1 LSPSLAIPVFFPR
14 IPFAWL
20 LLLAKP
26 TNWTHIMKINNS
38 TKLDAVLNEIGVRL
52 TQQRLLAKLT
62 QAGLAEKAGVSK
74 RTVERIE
81 AGSSI
86 QLSTMIQVLRVF
98 KLLEPFGLALSLGQ
112 VKTQPGVRSKTIR
125 KDKKT
130 LPEKSK
136 RSHSWG
142 Y

>member
-1 LSPSLAIPVFFPR
+1 
-14 IPFAWL
+14 
-20 LLLAKP
+20 
-26 TNWTHIMKINNS
+26 MKIKNS
-38 TKLDAVLNEIGVRL
+38 TKTDLVLKEIGARL
-52 TQQRLLAKLT
+52 TQQRVLAKFT

-98 KLLEPFGLALSLGQ
+98 KLLEPFGLALSVEKDDAP
-112 VKTQPGVRSKTIR
+112 VK
-125 KDKKT
+125 KKSRAVKVKKRPS
-130 LPEKSK
+130 PESAKK
-136 RSHSWG
+136 GHSWG

>member
-1 LSPSLAIPVFFPR
+1 
-14 IPFAWL
+14 
-20 LLLAKP
+20 
-26 TNWTHIMKINNS
+26 MKIKNS
-38 TKLDAVLNEIGVRL
+38 TKTDAVLKEIGARL
-52 TQQRLLAKLT
+52 TQQRVLAKLT

-98 KLLEPFGLALSLGQ
+98 KLLEPFGLSLTGDKDPLPPAKKTTS
-112 VKTQPGVRSKTIR
+112 VKKTRAVQLDDTEVSETRSKSR
-125 KDKKT
+125 
-130 LPEKSK
+130 
-136 RSHSWG
+136 SWG

>member
-1 LSPSLAIPVFFPR
+1 
-14 IPFAWL
+14 
-20 LLLAKP
+20 
-26 TNWTHIMKINNS
+26 MKIKNS
-38 TKLDAVLNEIGVRL
+38 TKTTDVLKEIGAHF
-52 TQQRLLAKLT
+52 TQQRVLAKLT

-98 KLLEPFGLALSLGQ
+98 NLLESFGLALTAEEAG
-112 VKTQPGVRSKTIR
+112 TPA
-125 KDKKT
+125 KKKSR
-130 LPEKSK
+130 PVMIEKAPLTENSNK
-136 RSHSWG
+136 SHSWG

>member
-1 LSPSLAIPVFFPR
+1 
-14 IPFAWL
+14 
-20 LLLAKP
+20 
-26 TNWTHIMKINNS
+26 MKIKNS
-38 TKLDAVLNEIGVRL
+38 TKTDVVLKEIGVRL
-52 TQQRLLAKLT
+52 TRQRMLAKLT

-98 KLLEPFGLALSLGQ
+98 GLLESFGLALEAESAE
-112 VKTQPGVRSKTIR
+112 VPAKKKATAVRV
-125 KDKKT
+125 
-130 LPEKSK
+130 EKSPSAEPSK
-136 RSHSWG
+136 KSHSWG